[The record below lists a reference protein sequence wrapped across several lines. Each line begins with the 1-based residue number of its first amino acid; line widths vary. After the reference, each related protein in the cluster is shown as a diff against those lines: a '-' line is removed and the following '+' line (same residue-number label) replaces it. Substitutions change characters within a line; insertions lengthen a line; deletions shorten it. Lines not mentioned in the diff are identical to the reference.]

1 MLTDLTYVVDRNVAD
16 TFKYMDPASSVSRYA
31 TLLKEE
37 LGCDLV
43 ICLSH
48 CGWDEDLECAKSLK
62 NVDVIVGG
70 HSHTYIKEPAAVR
83 SSDGK
88 NIIIVQDGSYGLQVG
103 NLKVDL

>member
-1 MLTDLTYVVDRNVAD
+1 MQRMKSFEKEQASLYLVA
-16 TFKYMDPASSVSRYA
+16 TPIGN
-31 TLLKEE
+31 LEE
-37 LGCDLV
+37 LTPRAIEV
-43 ICLSH
+43 
-48 CGWDEDLECAKSLK
+48 LK